1 MPVNKWNIKGGREKK
16 AIKLAGQTPAK
27 AHGNAPADL
36 PGPPPDPGLLEIP
49 DFSSG
54 ENEVMM
60 FLYTNINSVSQAAM

>member
-36 PGPPPDPGLLEIP
+36 PGTPPPSPTPDPGEWQRWL
-49 DFSSG
+49 DFS
-54 ENEVMM
+54 
-60 FLYTNINSVSQAAM
+60 LIIKP

>member
-36 PGPPPDPGLLEIP
+36 PGPPPDPGEWQHWL
-49 DFSSG
+49 DFS
-54 ENEVMM
+54 
-60 FLYTNINSVSQAAM
+60 LIIKP